1 MLGIIGAMKEEV
13 DEVVALMKVIDEKED
28 CGYHFYHGF
37 LGNKETVVVQ
47 GGIGKVNATIST
59 TILLKDY
66 DIDHVINVGS
76 AGGLNLEEE
85 VGDVVIGERVSHH
98 DFDLTSFGRAMG
110 EVPDMP
116 VSFLADPKMVQLA
129 KEILEENGTHA
140 YVGLIAS
147 GDQFVST
154 KKQVERIKKY
164 FPDAMCAE
172 MEAAS
177 IAQVCYVFK
186 KPFII
191 TRGLSDIFDKGENP
205 IQFDTYL
212 KKAAKTSAKMCYQ
225 LANKL

>member
-1 MLGIIGAMKEEV
+1 
-13 DEVVALMKVIDEKED
+13 
-28 CGYHFYHGF
+28 
-37 LGNKETVVVQ
+37 
-47 GGIGKVNATIST
+47 
-59 TILLKDY
+59 
-66 DIDHVINVGS
+66 
-76 AGGLNLEEE
+76 
-85 VGDVVIGERVSHH
+85 
-98 DFDLTSFGRAMG
+98 MG

-191 TRGLSDIFDKGENP
+191 TRGLSDIFDKG
-205 IQFDTYL
+205 D
-212 KKAAKTSAKMCYQ
+212 KAS
-225 LANKL
+225 